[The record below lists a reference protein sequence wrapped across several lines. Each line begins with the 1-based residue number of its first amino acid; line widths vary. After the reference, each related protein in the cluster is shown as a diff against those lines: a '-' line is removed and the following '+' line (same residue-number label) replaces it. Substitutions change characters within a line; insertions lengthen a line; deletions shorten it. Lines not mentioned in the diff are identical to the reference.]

1 VCDVYSD
8 KAAGAVGCNRD
19 VGVVRRGIW
28 QNETIMS
35 MLSSDH
41 RGARAAGLLWFL
53 LISSGIAQ
61 VCHVPFLIVFPALLS
76 VVVLLGF
83 LAVAWAARCLANRDV
98 RPGQFGIAT
107 LLLLTF
113 YAAVFLSFVQW
124 LVSRTQQPNSATAN
138 AQFSYI
144 AITFTWGLLTL
155 ASIVPAIYVV
165 DAALWS
171 AVRLTRWRIRT
182 NIIDSNESKT
192 PRE

>member
-1 VCDVYSD
+1 
-8 KAAGAVGCNRD
+8 
-19 VGVVRRGIW
+19 
-28 QNETIMS
+28 MS

-53 LISSGIAQ
+53 LMASGIAQ
-61 VCHVPFLIVFPALLS
+61 VCQVPFLIVFPAM
-76 VVVLLGF
+76 VCAVVLLGF
-83 LAVAWAARCLANRDV
+83 LAVAWAARCLANREV

-113 YAAVFLSFVQW
+113 YAAIFLSFVQW
-124 LVSRTQQPNSATAN
+124 LVSRTQLPNSATAN

-144 AITFTWGLLTL
+144 TVTFTCGILAL
-155 ASIVPAIYVV
+155 ASILPAIYVV
-165 DAALWS
+165 EGALWY

-182 NIIDSNESKT
+182 NIIDSHESRT